1 VIHFLKAYL
10 LNSWLLTYWAFTLI
24 QMIQT
29 DTHLRV
35 DQHTVASQ
43 RNHDKSSITKK
54 AAILKNSGP
63 FIFLC
68 R

>member
-29 DTHLRV
+29 DTHSRV
-35 DQHTVASQ
+35 DQHIIAS
-43 RNHDKSSITKK
+43 RITMTN
-54 AAILKNSGP
+54 LP
-63 FIFLC
+63 
-68 R
+68 